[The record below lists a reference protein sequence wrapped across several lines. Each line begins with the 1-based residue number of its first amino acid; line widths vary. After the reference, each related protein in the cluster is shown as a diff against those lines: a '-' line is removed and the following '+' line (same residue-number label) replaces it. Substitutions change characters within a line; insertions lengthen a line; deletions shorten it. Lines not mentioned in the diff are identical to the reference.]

1 MCQSVSGWK
10 PTATKS
16 RILMHQQKLLLSSK
30 RRLAVFESAPF
41 TRSTLSMQADSLE
54 EYFKRIDL
62 PNKLTLSRVFVIPL
76 FFIAFTLKKVN

>member
-1 MCQSVSGWK
+1 M
-10 PTATKS
+10 
-16 RILMHQQKLLLSSK
+16 
-30 RRLAVFESAPF
+30 FESAPF